1 MRAGRVGKRL
11 LIAVPAAAAT
21 VATGIAVNAAFVPGH
36 GLIWPWVSAA
46 VGLALAQVLL
56 PASQPAPQTASKPRT
71 APAPDEQMA
80 KGGQE
85 RRDEI
90 VTHLRAEAAEKV
102 RIPEIP
108 VAWKAITLTGAGGPE
123 PSAVTGVAELTELL
137 FRTPKYRMVITG
149 GPASG
154 KTSLAWQLVRHI
166 AARDDIPLVP
176 VVFPIDTWNPLKEG
190 FDDWLRS
197 HLPPVTGLQGAS
209 LELSEVL
216 PILDG
221 FNEYGQVWMGEAL
234 GTISDRFH
242 SGQPLVL
249 LTRPDPDVRP
259 PIQEIADAAAVEL
272 MPLPAEEIARYI
284 EGLPWAASS
293 STLRRAAKAVRDA
306 PCGVAAK
313 VLSSPFMLDAFTR
326 THVRSG
332 DFLRYAA
339 SGDASGAEELLA
351 SRFMEMQI
359 SHRSRWGQE
368 NPPKWLSAIA
378 CHMHGGSRFR
388 PNELELPGMAR
399 LLVLAVAVALPAAAV
414 PLVIHGPPFLLILA
428 GLVLAAGYGLS
439 LEIIGS
445 VSRNNPTVD
454 PRRERRIEF
463 RTALKYSGGIAQILA
478 VLGMVDVTGLYA
490 GQWTL
495 AVGAV
500 LGALF
505 AGSAGLRGRQ
515 LLGALGLGAL
525 SGTVLGWAA
534 CYGTNLG
541 SFWEFVV
548 PGLTAAAFVFAAGFV
563 AGSAVNVFDG
573 EGLEGIS
580 MAFSGAAELLLPV
593 GLLAGS
599 VAAVAGLGQLGSAT
613 PLASKVAGLVIFIA
627 AAAAGVMLVS
637 DWFLIWAGYVY
648 ATLRGIFPL
657 TILAFLDDFCAL
669 GVLRRVGLGYEF
681 KHPALCRAAANRSEA
696 ACDNGN

>member
-1 MRAGRVGKRL
+1 MRAGRLGKRL
-11 LIAVPAAAAT
+11 LVAVLAAGAT

-46 VGLALAQVLL
+46 VGLALVQVLL
-56 PASQPAPQTASKPRT
+56 PASQSAPPAASKPHT

-80 KGGQE
+80 KGGRE
-85 RRDEI
+85 RRDAI
-90 VTHLRAEAAEKV
+90 AAYLRAEAAEKV
-102 RIPEIP
+102 RIPEMP
-108 VAWKAITLTGAGGPE
+108 VAWKAVTLTGTGGPI
-123 PSAVTGVAELTELL
+123 PSAVTGVAQLTDLL
-137 FRTPKYRMVITG
+137 FRTPKCRMVIIG
-149 GPASG
+149 GQASG
-154 KTSLAWQLVRHI
+154 KTSLAWQLVRDI
-166 AARDDIPLVP
+166 TARDDISLVP
-176 VVFPIDTWNPLKEG
+176 VVFPVNTWNPFEEG

-197 HLPPVTGLQGAS
+197 HLPAVTGLQGAS

-221 FNEYGQVWMGEAL
+221 FNEYGSVWMGEAL
-234 GTISDRFH
+234 GIISNRYH
-242 SGQPLVL
+242 SGRPLVL
-249 LTRPDPDVRP
+249 LTRPAPDLLT
-259 PIQEIADAAAVEL
+259 PIQEIVDAAAVEL
-272 MPLPAEEIARYI
+272 VPLPAEEIARYI
-284 EGLPWAASS
+284 EGVPWAPSS
-293 STLRRAAKAVRDA
+293 STLNRAAEAVRDT

-326 THVRSG
+326 THLRSG

-339 SGDASGAEELLA
+339 SGDASEAEELLA

-378 CHMHGGSRFR
+378 DRTHGRSRFR
-388 PNELELPGMAR
+388 PNDLKLPGPAR
-399 LLVLAVAVALPAAAV
+399 FLVLSIAVALPAAAV

-428 GLVLAAGYGLS
+428 GFILAAGYGLS
-439 LEIIGS
+439 LEIIGG

-454 PRRERRIEF
+454 PRRERRIELH
-463 RTALKYSGGIAQILA
+463 TALTYSGAIAQILA

-534 CYGTNLG
+534 YYGTHLG
-541 SFWEFVV
+541 SFWEFVI
-548 PGLTAAAFVFAAGFV
+548 PGLTAAAFVFVAGFV
-563 AGSAVNVFDG
+563 AGSAVGVLDG

-599 VAAVAGLGQLGSAT
+599 VAAVAGLGQLGSAA

-627 AAAAGVMLVS
+627 ATAAGVMLVS
-637 DWFLIWAGYVY
+637 DWFFIWAGYVY
-648 ATLRGIFPL
+648 AALRGIFPL
-657 TILAFLDDFCAL
+657 AILAFLQDYSAL
-669 GVLRRVGLGYEF
+669 GVLRRVGTGYEF
-681 KHPALCRAAANRSEA
+681 KHPALCRAAIRSEA
-696 ACDNGN
+696 ARDTAS